1 MNILRPR
8 LALCQHLLLRLLLP
22 PAHPS
27 RVRAWE
33 LDDTLLPGEDPV
45 RIQEGDIEHWVSV
58 YDELLAGN
66 RRILREMS
74 GGGTEPLRRHIQQ
87 LEIGLDFWTRRKR
100 QAEVEVL
107 LASRLVTAGR

>member
-1 MNILRPR
+1 M
-8 LALCQHLLLRLLLP
+8 LRLLLRA
-22 PAHPS
+22 AHPS

-45 RIQEGDIEHWVSV
+45 RIQDGDVEHWVSV
-58 YDELLAGN
+58 YEELLAGN

-74 GGGTEPLRRHIQQ
+74 GGGTEPLRRHIEQ
-87 LEIGLDFWTRRKR
+87 LEIGLDFWTKRKR